1 MLLSLLWE
9 LLTLLIFTFLFFLI
23 RIGVV
28 LGGLLLGDV
37 DDLEVGGLVFFV
49 ECVSRLLGCDLFLL
63 SLLVSQDSFFSLV
76 NSGLKLSVLIML
88 SLLAAKDVEPS
99 CLFSL
104 RHFCL
109 INLNVLGVF
118 RLLRGQQ
125 SGRLWRR

>member
-9 LLTLLIFTFLFFLI
+9 LLTLLIFLFFLI

>member
-9 LLTLLIFTFLFFLI
+9 LLTLLIFTFLLI
-23 RIGVV
+23 RIGLV

-37 DDLEVGGLVFFV
+37 DDLEVGGLVIFV
-49 ECVSRLLGCDLFLL
+49 ECVGRLLGCDLFLL

-76 NSGLKLSVLIML
+76 DSGLKLSVLIML

>member
-9 LLTLLIFTFLFFLI
+9 LLTLLIFTFLLI
-23 RIGVV
+23 RIGLV

-49 ECVSRLLGCDLFLL
+49 ECVGGLLGCDLFLL

-76 NSGLKLSVLIML
+76 DSGLKLSVLIML

>member
-76 NSGLKLSVLIML
+76 DSGLKLSVLIML
-88 SLLAAKDVEPS
+88 SLLAAKDVKPS